1 VEPSYKTALTGFIPG
16 EIGVF
21 FRYSEW
27 DERGTGGPMA
37 DHEMINVGANWWPT
51 ENVVFKID
59 GQWEKASA
67 NTRGTQ
73 DGFNLGLGFQ
83 F

>member
-1 VEPSYKTALTGFIPG
+1 
-16 EIGVF
+16 
-21 FRYSEW
+21 
-27 DERGTGGPMA
+27 MA